1 MSIVKKILDIFFD
14 IDSRRTL
21 PKFAKKSLVSL
32 FSDTSSN
39 KYQKSVLLFPDTFLN
54 YQNPEIGFAV
64 KKILNKLGYN
74 VIVPGDTKC
83 CGRPM
88 LSSGQ
93 IDKAKINIK
102 HNIDNL
108 YEYVKNGIEIIGIEP
123 SCILG
128 FQEDFIDLL
137 DEKYQDKAEKI
148 KSNIYIIDEF
158 FTKNKIWEK
167 IKFKKHKYEKIIVQ
181 PHCHQ
186 QSILGNSSLKLLL
199 EKFGFNN
206 CEYVENGCCGMAGSF
221 GYEQEHYEVSLKVG
235 EDRLLRVVREAD
247 PEVEIAA
254 AGLSCRQQISHA
266 TGRQARHPAEILREA
281 ISGENLA

>member
-1 MSIVKKILDIFFD
+1 
-14 IDSRRTL
+14 
-21 PKFAKKSLVSL
+21 
-32 FSDTSSN
+32 
-39 KYQKSVLLFPDTFLN
+39 
-54 YQNPEIGFAV
+54 
-64 KKILNKLGYN
+64 KILNKLGYN
-74 VIVPGDTKC
+74 VIVPDDTKC

-128 FQEDFIDLL
+128 FKEDFIDLL

-148 KSNIYIIDEF
+148 KSNVYIIDEF

-186 QSILGNSSLKLLL
+186 QSISGNSSLKLLL
-199 EKFGFNN
+199 EKFGFDN

-221 GYEQEHYEVSLKVG
+221 GYFKDKYDISIALAERDLIPRIKRSKGKIAVVAAGVSCREQINHGTDARAKH
-235 EDRLLRVVREAD
+235 
-247 PEVEIAA
+247 PVEI
-254 AGLSCRQQISHA
+254 I
-266 TGRQARHPAEILREA
+266 AEI
-281 ISGENLA
+281 I